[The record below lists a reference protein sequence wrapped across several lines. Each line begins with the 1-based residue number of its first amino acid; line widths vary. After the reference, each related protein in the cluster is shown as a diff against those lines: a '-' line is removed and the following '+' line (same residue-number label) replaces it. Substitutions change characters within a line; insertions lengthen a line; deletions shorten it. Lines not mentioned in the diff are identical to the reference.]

1 MQEQISILVRVL
13 PSGKEVTI
21 AVQPNMLGAKLKKML
36 IEHPELQAPTID
48 PDGNLISYKLSA
60 KSTGKEVN
68 DESTIKELNIE
79 DGDTLLLAPSI
90 VAGGAS
96 SFVSLKTVEFF
107 DWLNQKEGSADNL
120 TEEIINAYLEWKG
133 IPLSVSFTL
142 RNMPSGEEFEI
153 EAPLSA
159 KLLDLFNHLIE
170 SSIIPKFDVNGN
182 LYGYELMGSKPIA
195 INSSETLF
203 EVGLIHNGTYL
214 LLPVLPSSNIS
225 SFKSLKNLEFFNWLN
240 RNGYHE
246 DSLTEKIINEYLE
259 GQGMP
264 LSVSFTIRILPGAE
278 EYKVVEMP
286 FFTKLRNLHY
296 SLVEEGVIPD
306 KANDGSLYSYFIGG
320 SNYSK
325 DSRSLETIFEVGFV
339 ANGIYFFTPNLVA
352 GWDGITSLH
361 LIEFN
366 DWLNEKYKGVNIF
379 SSIPGEKMNQL
390 IQRFCEDKN
399 YEDVP
404 LNFFINP
411 FKQKLFSPFSYQ
423 KRVDKFRMVFNAI
436 FNRKKYKE
444 EVISYLFKRYQE
456 IKFHGFF
463 LFAQGDDTYRNIY
476 KKYWE
481 DINQL
486 TSNYMDLYF
495 AKEDL
500 EGKSGFET
508 LNWMTSINHLSDEII
523 LPALIIWNIDQG
535 LKNAI
540 SIPLKGFNTDYV
552 MFILQLLVKAIKKK
566 LELREIGIFVQQKIE
581 TSFITPTSLNV
592 TYIEKQEAENIF
604 NIENLKN
611 T

>member
-1 MQEQISILVRVL
+1 MN
-13 PSGKEVTI
+13 K
-21 AVQPNMLGAKLKKML
+21 
-36 IEHPELQAPTID
+36 
-48 PDGNLISYKLSA
+48 
-60 KSTGKEVN
+60 N
-68 DESTIKELNIE
+68 D
-79 DGDTLLLAPSI
+79 
-90 VAGGAS
+90 
-96 SFVSLKTVEFF
+96 
-107 DWLNQKEGSADNL
+107 
-120 TEEIINAYLEWKG
+120 
-133 IPLSVSFTL
+133 
-142 RNMPSGEEFEI
+142 
-153 EAPLSA
+153 
-159 KLLDLFNHLIE
+159 
-170 SSIIPKFDVNGN
+170 
-182 LYGYELMGSKPIA
+182 
-195 INSSETLF
+195 
-203 EVGLIHNGTYL
+203 
-214 LLPVLPSSNIS
+214 
-225 SFKSLKNLEFFNWLN
+225 
-240 RNGYHE
+240 
-246 DSLTEKIINEYLE
+246 
-259 GQGMP
+259 
-264 LSVSFTIRILPGAE
+264 
-278 EYKVVEMP
+278 
-286 FFTKLRNLHY
+286 
-296 SLVEEGVIPD
+296 
-306 KANDGSLYSYFIGG
+306 
-320 SNYSK
+320 
-325 DSRSLETIFEVGFV
+325 
-339 ANGIYFFTPNLVA
+339 
-352 GWDGITSLH
+352 
-361 LIEFN
+361 
-366 DWLNEKYKGVNIF
+366 
-379 SSIPGEKMNQL
+379 
-390 IQRFCEDKN
+390 
-399 YEDVP
+399 EDVP
-404 LNFFINP
+404 LKFNINP